1 MWEILKLQHCK
12 RSDSFDKIT
21 DMCNGDVMRLD
32 SFFDVPEN
40 AGVMLCT
47 DGVPVFKSSC
57 KLYCYYLIAQIISL
71 FFR

>member
-32 SFFDVPEN
+32 SFFDVPEMQ
-40 AGVMLCT
+40 GLCF
-47 DGVPVFKSSC
+47 VLMEFRFLNLLVS
-57 KLYCYYLIAQIISL
+57 YIVII
-71 FFR
+71 